1 MAPRGRAEEKTS
13 RSLGVVDVVEGPI
26 RWVDVP
32 KGTWLDANDEVQILS
47 VRYSR
52 PEDSRDSPRLAHSTT
67 VTSPVTFRS
76 GLSGISMDIF
86 QNIIPGRLPID
97 SEILFLIENGV
108 PTDDSRAEQ
117 ELGMSKRPLEETM
130 TDMIRW
136 MHSTGRISDKQ
147 AGRLAG

>member
-1 MAPRGRAEEKTS
+1 
-13 RSLGVVDVVEGPI
+13 
-26 RWVDVP
+26 
-32 KGTWLDANDEVQILS
+32 
-47 VRYSR
+47 
-52 PEDSRDSPRLAHSTT
+52 
-67 VTSPVTFRS
+67 
-76 GLSGISMDIF
+76 MDIF